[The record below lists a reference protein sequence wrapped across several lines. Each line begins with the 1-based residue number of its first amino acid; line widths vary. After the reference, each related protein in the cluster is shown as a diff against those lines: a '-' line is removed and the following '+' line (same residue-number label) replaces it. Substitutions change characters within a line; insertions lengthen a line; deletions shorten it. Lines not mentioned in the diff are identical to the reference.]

1 MSGTAIKK
9 FMNYFWG
16 EEQAQE
22 EYDEE
27 YENTEYGYDYAE
39 EEEEGG
45 NDALNFFKR
54 RNKVVAMP
62 QPQQI
67 KMQISKPT
75 NFEQANEII
84 AQLKQKNSVV
94 INLEYV
100 SKEVGRRIVDVISGA
115 VEALDGNMEK
125 VSNSIFVIA
134 PYNYD
139 IENQFSKE
147 KVEGKFST
155 SWMK

>member
-1 MSGTAIKK
+1 MAGTAIKK
-9 FMNYFWG
+9 IMNYFWG
-16 EEQAQE
+16 EEEQAE

-27 YENTEYGYDYAE
+27 YDNTEYDYDYADE
-39 EEEEGG
+39 EEESESKLSLFNKG
-45 NDALNFFKR
+45 R
-54 RNKVVAMP
+54 SKVVPMP
-62 QPQQI
+62 KAQQI

-75 NFEQANEII
+75 TFEQANEII
-84 AQLKQKNSVV
+84 AQLKNKNSVV

-100 SKEVGRRIVDVISGA
+100 SKEVGRRIVDVVSGA
-115 VEALDGNMEK
+115 VKALDGNMEK

-147 KVEGKFST
+147 KLESKFSGFGI
-155 SWMK
+155 K